1 MNAKKLL
8 AELEVVAESLGIRT
22 IYDTFDGKGGGCRV
36 VDNRYIVI
44 NKRLSDEIKAD
55 LFLRALSEMPID
67 EIFIKPEIRELLEGA
82 RSKQPPSPQ
91 TETLPDSTESE
102 S

>member
-36 VDNRYIVI
+36 VENRYIVI

-82 RSKQPPSPQ
+82 RSKPQ
-91 TETLPDSTESE
+91 SSSEQETPQESE
-102 S
+102 SKE